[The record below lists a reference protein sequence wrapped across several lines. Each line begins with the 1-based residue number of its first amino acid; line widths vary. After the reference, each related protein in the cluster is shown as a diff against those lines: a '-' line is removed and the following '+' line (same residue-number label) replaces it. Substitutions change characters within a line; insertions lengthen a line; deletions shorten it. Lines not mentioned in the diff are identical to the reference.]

1 MGEMLNADLSSCPH
15 QTQLIL
21 LGRKREVDVQI
32 TTQQLMT
39 KYLSECEKTLN
50 FHLCPFE
57 NV

>member
-21 LGRKREVDVQI
+21 LGRKRVDVQI